1 MRSNL
6 AIPLIIVAVLAW
18 GLLHAF
24 GAYTYNHNLGR
35 FWMVLACE
43 LMFVGFW
50 LAMLAAR
57 RARLKREGDER
68 RWGRPQK

>member
-18 GLLHAF
+18 GLLHAI
-24 GAYTYNHNLGR
+24 GAYTYNHNPLR
-35 FWMVLACE
+35 FWMVLGCE
-43 LMFVGFW
+43 FAFVGFW

-57 RARLKREGDER
+57 RARLKREGHGQ
-68 RWGRPQK
+68 RWGRPGK

>member
-1 MRSNL
+1 MNSNL

-18 GLLHAF
+18 GVLHAF
-24 GAYTYNHNLGR
+24 GAYTYNHNPWR

-43 LMFVGFW
+43 CAFVGFW

-57 RARLKREGDER
+57 RARLKRESHAQH
-68 RWGRPQK
+68 WNRPEE